1 MTKFRKI
8 ISLLNKKER
17 SKLLILVILMIIGAL
32 LETIGIGLVV
42 PAISILIEGSSGIL
56 DYAILSSHRDFISKV
71 SDSELTILIFLSLF
85 FVFFFKNDFFNNI
98 I

>member
-17 SKLLILVILMIIGAL
+17 SKLLILVILMIIAT

-42 PAISILIEGSSGIL
+42 PAISILIEGSSSIML
-56 DYAILSSHRDFISKV
+56 YSSHRDFISLV
-71 SDSELTILIFLSLF
+71 IP
-85 FVFFFKNDFFNNI
+85 N
-98 I
+98 

>member
-1 MTKFRKI
+1 
-8 ISLLNKKER
+8 
-17 SKLLILVILMIIGAL
+17 MIIGAL

-56 DYAILSSHRDFISKV
+56 DYVILSSHRDFISKV
-71 SDSELTILIFLSLF
+71 SDSELTILIFYLF
-85 FVFFFKNDFFNNI
+85 FCFFFKNDFFNNI